1 MRLIIYSNEN
11 DLKKYNIK
19 KDIVTFKAE
28 IWKLYR
34 LYTNVNPTFFSEILI
49 LRDDLKNNDF
59 EMIFNMLNVNGNL
72 IYLNSYNLDNFKN
85 TIEITKNKKNNFI
98 VAKKKINYV
107 YNFSDTKWRHAV
119 DFIIMGVQK
128 CATTALASSI
138 SKHPDIY
145 IDSNKDPTKSE
156 IHYFDIYWQK
166 GIEWYKSKFNYN
178 KKIVGEK
185 TPDLIYLPYTF
196 PLIQMVNPC
205 VKIILILRD
214 PIIRAFSAWKMIKS
228 TSSDNDI
235 NKKKS
240 FEEEIKVELESKDK
254 NKNKTFFTIYNDY
267 LQRGLYYK
275 QIKELLKW
283 FPRNNILVLLTSD
296 FENNPEIEC
305 NKIYNFL
312 NLKEQKILTKNNKVF
327 VSKNS
332 TEIDIKLY
340 KELIPYFKKDT
351 EKLEKLL
358 GIKTGWFEK

>member
-1 MRLIIYSNEN
+1 MRLIIYKDSN

-34 LYTNVNPTFFSEILI
+34 LYTKINPTFFSEILI
-49 LRDDLKNNDF
+49 LKDDLKKDDF

-107 YNFSDTKWRHAV
+107 YNFSGTKWRHAV

-128 CATTALASSI
+128 GATTALASSI

-156 IHYFDIYWQK
+156 IHFFDIYWQK
-166 GIEWYKSKFNYN
+166 GIEWYKNKFNYN

-196 PLIQMVNPC
+196 PLIQSVNPY

-214 PIIRAFSAWKMIKS
+214 PILRAFSAWKMIN
-228 TSSDNDI
+228 SSNLYNNI
-235 NKKKS
+235 KKT
-240 FEEEIKVELESKDK
+240 FEEEIKEELENKDK
-254 NKNKTFFTIYNDY
+254 NKNKNKTFYNIYNDY

-283 FPRNNILVLLTSD
+283 FSRDNILVLLTSD
-296 FENNPEIEC
+296 FEHNPEVEC
-305 NKIYNFL
+305 NKVYNFL
-312 NLKEQKILTKNNKVF
+312 NLKEQKISIKNNKVF
-327 VSKNS
+327 VSKDS
-332 TEIDIKLY
+332 TEIDNKLY
-340 KELIPYFKKDT
+340 NELIPYFKKDT
-351 EKLEKLL
+351 EHLEKLL